1 MNHTDYIRIDFD
13 PDHPDAFAVIQETQ
27 PDSSSEKVLAA
38 IDEKIEAELA
48 KEVRK
53 YASDFA
59 SASDGPGSREDGGCT
74 AGQSVGN
81 EWESAQESSRTWKEE
96 EITPAG
102 ETEAASAEKGAP
114 ESESMRVEKGAP
126 ESESMCAEK
135 GALES
140 ESMCAEKGAPESES
154 MCAEKGAPE
163 SESMRAEKGAPESEG
178 MYAEAGRKEETACT
192 DYQER
197 EAVPAQDRGEG
208 VSAFAGEQ
216 NGGTDDIH
224 KILTEYME
232 GVDRINRTMQRLE
245 KKFDSEILN
254 AQNRDSAVRAIYKEM
269 NEYKAGLVEKAMKN
283 VLYDIADF
291 RETMLS
297 QIRFWKEK
305 KEQDSIPLEEFASYA
320 DDLADILE
328 RYDVTIYKGEPGQEN
343 IAVRQKI
350 VSKVGTEDDKLVK
363 KVAKSLSYGYEYHAK
378 VLYPEKIS
386 IYVKNSGDKKSG
398 S

>member
-96 EITPAG
+96 EIAPAG

-114 ESESMRVEKGAP
+114 
-126 ESESMCAEK
+126 
-135 GALES
+135 ES

-163 SESMRAEKGAPESEG
+163 SESMRAEKGAPESEC

-192 DYQER
+192 DYQEK
-197 EAVPAQDRGEG
+197 EAIPAQDRGEG